1 MSDNTDSLTRNGWS
15 TSDDLREKNKSIAS
29 EPSSKKMVVKTGLT
43 DVNPLL
49 NTPKKKRNQCQGC
62 GKSGVPMEMDHTA
75 PKSKG
80 GRGTVPICRGCN
92 RTKGAK
98 DNFDFKESIE
108 MDNGKITFRSEGE
121 LNWNNLITPP

>member
-1 MSDNTDSLTRNGWS
+1 MLAVADAEL
-15 TSDDLREKNKSIAS
+15 
-29 EPSSKKMVVKTGLT
+29 SSKKIVEKTGLT
-43 DVNPLL
+43 SVNPLL

-80 GRGTVPICRGCN
+80 GRGTVPICRDCN

-98 DNFDFKESIE
+98 DNFDFKDMLAWS
-108 MDNGKITFRSEGE
+108 NYKVKHATASAGGVT
-121 LNWNNLITPP
+121 